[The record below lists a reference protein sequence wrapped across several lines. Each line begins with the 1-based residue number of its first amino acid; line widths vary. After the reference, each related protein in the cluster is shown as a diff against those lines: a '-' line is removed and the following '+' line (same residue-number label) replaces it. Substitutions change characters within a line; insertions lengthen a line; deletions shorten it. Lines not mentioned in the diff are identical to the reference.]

1 MGDFRG
7 MTAALFRDPAEPD
20 SARDPTLQR
29 GLDFLHAGRLAEAE
43 FSLTAA
49 LAKDPAGFES
59 LHFLAVLRLQQG
71 RPREALD
78 LVNRALRQR
87 RRAPEA
93 LALQAE
99 LRTQIE
105 GEDNEGAPGGRS
117 GKPYWNGGRVAG
129 TLLVSAQQSLG
140 EQILYA
146 SMLPDVAVH
155 ADRVVVEVEPR
166 LVELFARSFPAMRI
180 VPTGGGQAAGE
191 SVVQAPMSSLPGR
204 LRPSLDAFPRC
215 EQGFLTADKARA
227 AALRQRLAGDGRLV
241 VGLSWKS
248 RNTAKTAKARS
259 ARLRDFAAVLQKPNC
274 RFIDLQHGDT
284 RAECA
289 AVAREMGVH
298 VEQLGDV
305 DNRCDI
311 DGLAALMTACDI
323 VVSVSNATAHLA
335 GALGRPAW
343 VFVPQGPARPW
354 YWFEQGDDSPWYP
367 HLRVRR
373 QADGQSWTDL
383 IAASAEDIW

>member
-1 MGDFRG
+1 
-7 MTAALFRDPAEPD
+7 MTAALFRDPAQPD
-20 SARDPTLQR
+20 PARDPTLQR

-43 FSLTAA
+43 YSLTVA
-49 LAKDPAGFES
+49 LAKDPAGFEP
-59 LHFLAVLRLQQG
+59 LHFLAMLRLQQG
-71 RPREALD
+71 RHREALD

-87 RRAPEA
+87 WGASEA
-93 LALQAE
+93 LALQDE
-99 LRTQIE
+99 LRTQIARH
-105 GEDNEGAPGGRS
+105 DNESAPSGRS
-117 GKPYWNGGRVAG
+117 DKPCWNGDHVAG
-129 TLLVSAQQSLG
+129 TLLVSGQQSLG

-146 SMLPDVAVH
+146 SMLPDLSAH
-155 ADRVVVEVEPR
+155 AERVVVEVEPR

-180 VPTGGGQAAGE
+180 VPTGSAEAASE
-191 SVVQAPMSSLPGR
+191 SAAQTPMSRLPRR
-204 LRPSLDAFPRC
+204 LRPSLDAFPRR

-248 RNTAKTAKARS
+248 RNTAKKAKARS

-343 VFVPQGPARPW
+343 VFVPHGPARPW

-373 QADGQSWTDL
+373 QANGQSWTDL
-383 IAASAEDIW
+383 IAASAEEIW